1 MSNVA
6 ESAIVDD
13 ELMQILAAIEHA
25 LDDKEEGEHEE
36 EGYERRVCVHFP
48 DDCPSI
54 FGVGYLEIPIRD
66 FLTWAA
72 KENVGDS
79 RLLLN
84 IRDEYY
90 YGDHEEDYY
99 YQLDSGPVHLLSR
112 EELAVKRLAHERGRA
127 EREAERQRFESE
139 MQDDLARDE
148 ARRAAWA
155 IEMLPFSQEG
165 AELEEAREASRQLNN
180 HIDDEWDRFVLERET
195 WPTELKNEME
205 KRERSRLAK
214 LEEEWLEE
222 SQRVTD
228 EESNLIQKAKARAE
242 HGGSSKPKGGDFKPA
257 SSPH

>member
-6 ESAIVDD
+6 ESAVVDD

-25 LDDKEEGEHEE
+25 LDDRDEGEDNE

-66 FLTWAA
+66 LLTWAA
-72 KENVGDS
+72 KENVADS

-84 IRDEYY
+84 IRDGYY
-90 YGDHEEDYY
+90 CGNREEDYY
-99 YQLDSGPVHLLSR
+99 YQLDSGLVRHLSR

-127 EREAERQRFESE
+127 EREAERQRFERE

-148 ARRAAWA
+148 AGRAAWA
-155 IEMLPFSQEG
+155 IEMLPFSQEE
-165 AELEEAREASRQLNN
+165 AMLEQAREASRRLNN
-180 HIDDEWDRFVLERET
+180 HIDDEWDRFVLEREM
-195 WPTELKNEME
+195 WPAELKNEME

-214 LEEEWLEE
+214 LEEEWLDE
-222 SQRVTD
+222 SQRITG
-228 EESNLIQKAKARAE
+228 EESNLIRKARARAE
-242 HGGSSKPKGGDFKPA
+242 SEGPGKPKGGNSEPT